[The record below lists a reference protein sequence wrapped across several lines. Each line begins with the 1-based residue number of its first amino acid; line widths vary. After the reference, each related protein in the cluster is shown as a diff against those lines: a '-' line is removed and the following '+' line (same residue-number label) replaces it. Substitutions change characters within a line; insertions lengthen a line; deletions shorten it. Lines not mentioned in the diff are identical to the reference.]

1 MWCGKQP
8 FSQQNFVLHTK
19 DTKSTRTGTAKGNER
34 GPTIA
39 NGAQSAQS
47 ATHVQEVVQEAIDIL

>member
-8 FSQQNFVLHTK
+8 QQSHFVLHTAP
-19 DTKSTRTGTAKGNER
+19 DTKSTRTGTANR
-34 GPTIA
+34 GHTTA

-47 ATHVQEVVQEAIDIL
+47 AAQSATHVQEAIDIL